1 MAPQTVT
8 ITIQSNIGEEG
19 PLTVQ
24 DSLRQVIDFFEL
36 LSMAEEPKE
45 IKSVA
50 WILQTISK
58 TSPLTATGEPVAL
71 RPDVA
76 ADVIASR
83 AKASLARTFD
93 ALSGG
98 DDVPPWMDHHAREKT
113 REFLS
118 RNLNGLGRTDIQFNE
133 DAPVVSI
140 NERTARAAVAALDR
154 AELQIAVLEVDLSR
168 SEYGS
173 VEGQIVEA
181 TTYHG
186 RPAIRIQEHLTSAN
200 VMCVFSQELGE
211 RIGQQH
217 NWVEIWSGQ
226 RVLVIGQLFYRKD
239 GAVNRVLAA
248 DMQTI
253 SPNPISVRDIA
264 DPGFT
269 NGLSPAEHIAR
280 LWDGD
285 DG

>member
-1 MAPQTVT
+1 MAPETVT
-8 ITIQSNIGEEG
+8 ITIQSDIGEDG

-24 DSLRQVIDFFEL
+24 ESLRQVVDFFEL
-36 LSMAEEPKE
+36 LSMAGETEEV
-45 IKSVA
+45 KSVA
-50 WILQTISK
+50 WILHTISK

-71 RPDVA
+71 RPDVSA
-76 ADVIASR
+76 NVIASR
-83 AKASLARTFD
+83 AKASLAGAFD
-93 ALSGG
+93 ALSRG
-98 DDVPPWMDHHAREKT
+98 DDAPPWMDHYARERV

-133 DAPVVSI
+133 DTPVVSI
-140 NERTARAAVAALDR
+140 NERTARTAVAALDR
-154 AELQIAVLEVDLSR
+154 AELQIAALETDLSR

-181 TTYHG
+181 TTYHA
-186 RPAIRIQEHLTSAN
+186 RPAIRIQEHLTSAI

-217 NWVEIWSGQ
+217 NWVEIWAGQ

-253 SPNPISVRDIA
+253 NPHPISIRDIA
-264 DPGFT
+264 DPSFT

>member
-1 MAPQTVT
+1 MAPQAVT
-8 ITIQSNIGEEG
+8 ITLQSSIGEEG
-19 PLTVQ
+19 PLKVQ

-36 LSMAEEPKE
+36 LSMAGESQEE
-45 IKSVA
+45 KSIG
-50 WILQTISK
+50 WILHTISK

-71 RPDVA
+71 RPDVS
-76 ADVIASR
+76 ADVVASH
-83 AKASLARTFD
+83 AKEALAQAFV
-93 ALSGG
+93 ALSRGN
-98 DDVPPWMDHHAREKT
+98 DAPPWMAHHARERA
-113 REFLS
+113 REFLY
-118 RNLNGLGRTDIQFNE
+118 RNMNGLGRTDIQFDE

-140 NERTARAAVAALDR
+140 NERTARTAVAVLDR
-154 AELQIAVLEVDLSR
+154 AELQVAVLEADLSR

-186 RPAIRIQEHLTSAN
+186 RPAIRFQEHLTDAF
-200 VMCVFSQELGE
+200 VMCVFSQELGD
-211 RIGQQH
+211 RIGEQH

-226 RVLVIGQLFYRKD
+226 RVLVAGQLFYRKD
-239 GAVNRVLAA
+239 GAVNRIHAA
-248 DMQTI
+248 DMQTVR
-253 SPNPISVRDIA
+253 PDPISVRDIA

-269 NGLSPAEHIAR
+269 NGLSPVEHISR

>member
-36 LSMAEEPKE
+36 LSMAGEPEEE
-45 IKSVA
+45 KSIA
-50 WILQTISK
+50 WILHTISK

-71 RPDVA
+71 RPDISA
-76 ADVIASR
+76 EFIASH
-83 AKASLARTFD
+83 AKASLAQAFD
-93 ALSGG
+93 ALSRGN
-98 DDVPPWMDHHAREKT
+98 DAPSWMDHHAREKA

-118 RNLNGLGRTDIQFNE
+118 RNMNGLGRTDIQFDE

-140 NERTARAAVAALDR
+140 NERTARTSVAALDH
-154 AELQIAVLEVDLSR
+154 AELQLAVHEADLSR

-173 VEGQIVEA
+173 VEGRIVEG

-186 RPAIRIQEHLTSAN
+186 RPAIRIQEHLTGAT

-211 RIGQQH
+211 RIGEQH

-226 RVLVIGQLFYRKD
+226 RVLVVGQLFYRKD
-239 GAVNRVLAA
+239 GAVNRILAA

-253 SPNPISVRDIA
+253 RPDPISIRDIA

-280 LWDGD
+280 LWNGD